1 MNQNHSHPRTSA
13 SPADAKGALLAL
25 FEAFPADRG
34 EGTLAVGT
42 YLIAIEGY
50 SLPAIEGAVRRIIRG
65 EADGID
71 MRFLPTPAQL
81 GNLVRYMDKLYAP
94 VEKPLA
100 LPAPGS
106 EALTEEEV
114 ARRQAIADRARER
127 FDIKRTQGETITDR
141 DAIPEAKRAELER
154 AVKAQAER
162 IAAEGLPKLSEEARA
177 LFREQAERAVSIPAD
192 QFGPT
197 PSQSKERAA

>member
-1 MNQNHSHPRTSA
+1 MNQDQNRPRTSA

-81 GNLVRYMDKLYAP
+81 GNLVSYMERLHAP
-94 VEKPLA
+94 VERPKA
-100 LPAPGS
+100 LPAPGDIRDDS
-106 EALTEEEV
+106 PEGVAHRQAVIDRCRMNRWDWRQIAEGNAPEIDPINPVDDYVAWEARKKEEIARDNAAGKFRLSDEAL
-114 ARRQAIADRARER
+114 
-127 FDIKRTQGETITDR
+127 
-141 DAIPEAKRAELER
+141 
-154 AVKAQAER
+154 
-162 IAAEGLPKLSEEARA
+162 GLS
-177 LFREQAERAVSIPAD
+177 
-192 QFGPT
+192 T
-197 PSQSKERAA
+197 PSQSKDRAA